1 MAMTMAMTTSKG
13 LIKKITTLHIRHLD
27 ISHNAS
33 YLPPKILH
41 NLCFSFLLDIPAVPT
56 EIENN
61 AYAKLWGANKVHYG
75 RCASGVCIALFGKFI
90 AVLYMT
96 DIWNFIMQGS
106 EEDIMN
112 TQKWQQVTL
121 SINLRKIWLQLT
133 NWIGWNPCTRIMS
146 KCLMTSKWYHFV
158 GWVRPV
164 MTLKGWFSLVTE
176 SESES

>member
-1 MAMTMAMTTSKG
+1 MIMAMTMATSKG
-13 LIKKITTLHIRHLD
+13 LINKITTLHICHLE

-41 NLCFSFLLDIPAVPT
+41 NLCYSFLLDITAVPT

-61 AYAKLWGANKVHYG
+61 AYAKFWGANKVHYG

-96 DIWNFIMQGS
+96 DMWNFIMQGS

-112 TQKWQQVTL
+112 TQKWQQVTVQL
-121 SINLRKIWLQLT
+121 EKNLATTDKLDWLKS
-133 NWIGWNPCTRIMS
+133 MY
-146 KCLMTSKWYHFV
+146 MYHVKVLNDIKVISFWWL
-158 GWVRPV
+158 GKAPND
-164 MTLKGWFSLVTE
+164 T
-176 SESES
+176 